1 MTVGLA
7 RALLT
12 SSKMSRIHV
21 GFAFLLLAALV
32 PGRDTVA
39 QVPPEVPRISGS
51 VETSVLEI
59 DVVVTDK
66 DGKPVSGL
74 GSADFEVRIG
84 KHPVEITNFYERKP
98 APGPLPAGGPVPA
111 TGNPPEKEL
120 APAPAPV
127 VAADRPLR
135 HLIFFLDR
143 LELPEK
149 WKNEGTFGPLKTL
162 LRKTLGPGD
171 DAMIVTWERSV
182 RSVLP
187 FTSDLAA
194 LERVL
199 DQQQVL
205 SRRLSGEASAIDQLS
220 DEAAWLKSLPPGA
233 SSGGIEMS
241 QRTLA
246 AEAYAEMRAKASALK
261 ALVATLGGLQGRKI
275 LVFTSHRFS
284 EMAGFEFFLDQ
295 RAMFGNPPIEARE
308 FDARALIESVATAA
322 NANGVTLYPVYPAG
336 WPDSAGPG
344 ISAANRPSA
353 NPLLNAAVEGA
364 RGNMI
369 VMNEAQALETLAER
383 TGGRNAIGFREI
395 GDLVPH
401 ILNDLDFSYS
411 IGVAATLGKPGRD
424 VAVDVKTKN
433 RRLVVR
439 ARRSV
444 VEKSPETRIKDRVLS
459 NLFRPD
465 TASRLRI
472 ALSAKPAPV
481 TKKGR
486 TTLSLPIQVPI
497 GALALVP
504 SAGGFSGAFSVFVAS
519 AAADGSFSEVT
530 QQRRP
535 FEIARA
541 EFAKAKTGHFTYD
554 VPVVLGS
561 PEARVSIGVFDEIG
575 RDAGFLLVDVSS
587 GTATVRR

>member
-1 MTVGLA
+1 MK
-7 RALLT
+7 
-12 SSKMSRIHV
+12 S
-21 GFAFLLLAALV
+21 GFPGLLLAALV
-32 PGRDTVA
+32 SGRAVLA
-39 QVPPEVPRISGS
+39 QAPADAPRVSGS

-66 DGKPVSGL
+66 DGNPVSGL
-74 GSADFEVRIG
+74 EPSDFEVRIG
-84 KHPVEITNFYERKP
+84 KKPVEVTNFYERKP
-98 APGPLPAGGPVPA
+98 ASGPFPTLGAPSEGRILPAQASPIVA
-111 TGNPPEKEL
+111 T
-120 APAPAPV
+120 
-127 VAADRPLR
+127 DRPPR
-135 HLIFFLDR
+135 HLVFFLDR
-143 LELPEK
+143 LELLEK
-149 WKNEGTFGPLKTL
+149 WKSQGTFGPLRTL

-171 DAMIVTWERSV
+171 DAMIVTWNRSM

-199 DQQQVL
+199 DQQEAL
-205 SRRLSGEASAIDQLS
+205 SRRLSRGAIALDQLS
-220 DEAAWLKSLPPGA
+220 DDAAWFKSLPPG
-233 SSGGIEMS
+233 SNSGGVEMS
-241 QRTLA
+241 ERTLA
-246 AEAYAEMRAKASALK
+246 AEAYAEMKAKASALK
-261 ALVATLGGLQGRKI
+261 ALLATLGGLPGRKI

-284 EMAGFEFFLDQ
+284 DLAGLEFLLGN
-295 RAMFGNPPIEARE
+295 RAQYADLPSGANE
-308 FDARALIESVATAA
+308 FSGRTLVESVAAEA

-336 WPDSAGPG
+336 WPDAAKGE

-353 NPLLNAAVEGA
+353 NPTLNAAVGGA
-364 RGNMI
+364 RGDMI
-369 VMNEAQALETLAER
+369 VMNERVALDTLADR
-383 TGGRNAIGFREI
+383 TGGRFAVGFREI

-411 IGVAATLGKPGRD
+411 IGVAATPGKPGRD
-424 VAVDVKTKN
+424 LAVDVKTTD
-433 RRLVVR
+433 RRLTVR

-444 VEKSPETRIKDRVLS
+444 VEKSPENRIKDRVLS

-472 ALSAKPAPV
+472 ALSVKPAPV

-486 TTLSLPIQVPI
+486 TTLTLPIQVPI

-519 AAADGSFSEVT
+519 AAADGSFSDVT

-541 EFAKAKTGHFTYD
+541 EFAKAKAGHFTYD

-575 RDAGFLLVDVSS
+575 RDAGFLLVDVS
-587 GTATVRR
+587 GGIATVRR